1 MQMSN
6 GGPFRGTRSTKKQTT
21 ATESANVEQ
30 SAPARRH
37 QVVEHSEE
45 LEDEAMKPVEQQ
57 QPVAHVAQH
66 HAVPAGTPSQHPKK
80 RTGIFLIITGI
91 LVLGLFIAGIA
102 WLVSQG
108 GRTAIDNSKY
118 QAIWLTN
125 GQYYFGKLQILN
137 RDYVRLTDVFYLQD
151 KTAGTNDEAK
161 QNTSENQNNLE
172 LVKLGN
178 ELHGPE
184 DEMVVAKDQL
194 LFYENLKTDG
204 KVAQSIA
211 QYKASGQ

>member
-1 MQMSN
+1 MGS
-6 GGPFRGTRSTKKQTT
+6 GGPFRGMRSGKKRSTKHPHVLSGR
-21 ATESANVEQ
+21 SAEY
-30 SAPARRH
+30 
-37 QVVEHSEE
+37 SET
-45 LEDEAMKPVEQQ
+45 LEEKNMKSEQQ
-57 QPVAHVAQH
+57 QQSTHALQQH
-66 HAVPAGTPSQHPKK
+66 MPTAGVSTQPPKK
-80 RTGIFLIITGI
+80 RTGLILTVVG
-91 LVLGLFIAGIA
+91 VLTAVLFIGSIV

-108 GRTAIDNSKY
+108 GRTAIDKSRY

-125 GQYYFGKLQILN
+125 GQYYFGKLQMLN

-151 KTAGTNDEAK
+151 KTAGTNDETK
-161 QNTSENQNNLE
+161 QNTTENQNNLE

-184 DEMVVAKDQL
+184 DEMIVAKDQL
-194 LFYENLKTDG
+194 LFYENLKTNG